1 MTHGTSPSRTALY
14 FVGDTDVTPAP
25 KSAGS
30 AESKHVTV
38 ISLALLQGSHEKA

>member
-30 AESKHVTV
+30 TEPKHVTA
-38 ISLALLQGSHEKA
+38 ISLALLHGSHEKA